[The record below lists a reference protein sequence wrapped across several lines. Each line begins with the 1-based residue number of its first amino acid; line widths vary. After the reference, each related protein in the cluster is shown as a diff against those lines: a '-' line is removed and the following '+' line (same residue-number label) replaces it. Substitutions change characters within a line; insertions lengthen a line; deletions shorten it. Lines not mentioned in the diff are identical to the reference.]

1 MKLAEMWGDPKWK
14 QDLKNFVAALDYFDT
29 TEADVDLLKD
39 MLSDTETIEKLHGA
53 ALYKLFNILLSL
65 KTDPENNRYGHP
77 AFDAIS
83 TFSKSFNAIVD
94 HLVQMVLKKGNDA
107 ELKEFA
113 KHVDVEKL
121 ENHLERQT
129 YSKLKLRTSYE
140 KRTPAEKKFDDEN
153 DYFVFIGR
161 PKFVESPPGS
171 GNHRKTLEIENLYK
185 VDRFE
190 LADHAAVKMMS
201 VRARFQ
207 GDGSE
212 LYAIELPK
220 GTLKDKGNT
229 NLPDWLVS
237 LIDEHK
243 RRLRV

>member
-14 QDLKNFVAALDYFDT
+14 KDLKDFISTLDYFDT
-29 TEADVDLLKD
+29 SEADVDLLKD
-39 MLSDTETIEKLHGA
+39 MLDDTEAIEKLHGA
-53 ALYKLFNILLSL
+53 PLYKLFNILLSL
-65 KTDPENNRYGHP
+65 KAKPESNHYHYVGQP
-77 AFDAIS
+77 
-83 TFSKSFNAIVD
+83 FNAVVD
-94 HLVQMVLKKGNDA
+94 HLVQMILKKGNDA
-107 ELKEFA
+107 EVKEFA

-121 ENHLERQT
+121 EAHLERQT
-129 YSKLKLRTSYE
+129 YSKLKLRTSQE

-201 VRARFQ
+201 MRARFQ

-229 NLPDWLVS
+229 NLPDWLVE

-243 RRLRV
+243 RKLRI